1 MSEPASASSGV
12 RAVPR
17 CRGRPGCRRRGKV
30 ITAPGEGRRGRCR
43 GCAQWAGGVMAVSVG
58 GERVASSGPWNP
70 AEPSAF
76 AGTSG
81 LVWRLL
87 VLKGK
92 DRL

>member
-1 MSEPASASSGV
+1 
-12 RAVPR
+12 
-17 CRGRPGCRRRGKV
+17 
-30 ITAPGEGRRGRCR
+30 
-43 GCAQWAGGVMAVSVG
+43 MAVSVG

-81 LVWRLL
+81 LVGRLL

-92 DRL
+92 VRLKRKRRPAARV